1 MNNTKVLQKIKTYV
15 KNEGMVDF
23 IISKELKS
31 KDSFIKKVINKIES
45 YPNNKLKN
53 KPIRFVFFKHNDFYI
68 LLQSKYLRPTKEDTR
83 IGNYI
88 THSLVFKKNIGIFN
102 PIDYL
107 NSNCFKLDY
116 DLVIQNTPSIDNL
129 LFSDMIKS
137 IQPQNNKPIFSEKY
151 KQLLSAVM
159 LSNDKNKSIITIS
172 NDINPILKGLL
183 DLLPPN
189 IRQDIT
195 FSNLEFS
202 KISENKAYNIYNYS
216 DYSLNLTEVN
226 SYTNFHEIMKDAEK
240 INYLC
245 FNYENDIYPK
255 ITKENRY
262 VNFIFQNPSKIE
274 MFYSFTE
281 KYNYSLNEL
290 DLITLLFEYEASNIN
305 LTQEELERIIHFV
318 QEQDNEESFKKL
330 FILIQSKEDYKHNFT
345 FFIYFLESFKKFFS
359 KEEFVEILYSG
370 IEKALYDK
378 TYNIDLLFKK
388 LFKIHNKKRELG
400 ILHNNFIDS
409 LIEKKNSKSVLK
421 SILIFNTYSFDILA
435 FELKNH
441 YFKFIANTDKNTL
454 ISLIE
459 FYEDKR
465 FPESFILLKYNKQ
478 DIQKYLFTLLENSK
492 FSIWDLSNHNMNKE
506 IKSYFEYKRNEIFS
520 KNFLRKMMPF
530 QKNELSLLKEFKNQ
544 LNIQNNI
551 FSDLVKIVISNNKLN
566 FTVLVDLYTS
576 YSMYNAENKK
586 LIFQY
591 LNNIL
596 EKRFS
601 KFYNKINFLHEL
613 HLNIE
618 SYPYLFTGL
627 FIHEIDRTNYIDLK
641 SIELEEN
648 LIPLKIIKKNKL
660 DKKILKIVQKKYDN
674 RVKRK
679 NEKDKKLVFKDL
691 LMLQIFN

>member
-1 MNNTKVLQKIKTYV
+1 MNNTKVLQKIRTYV
-15 KNEGMVDF
+15 KNEGMIDF
-23 IISKELKS
+23 FISDELDDKDNIIRKK
-31 KDSFIKKVINKIES
+31 IKKIES
-45 YPNNKLKN
+45 YPENSLKN
-53 KPIRFVFFKHNDFYI
+53 QPIRFVFFKCNDFYI
-68 LLQSKYLRPTKEDTR
+68 LLKSKHLEPTKGDSR
-83 IGNYI
+83 RGNFI
-88 THSLVFKKNIGIFN
+88 THSLVLNNKVEFFN

-107 NSNCFKLDY
+107 DSNCFKLDIPNTLPKK
-116 DLVIQNTPSIDNL
+116 DLSLSDVIHSISFQKN
-129 LFSDMIKS
+129 DMV
-137 IQPQNNKPIFSEKY
+137 FSERNR
-151 KQLLSAVM
+151 QLLSAM
-159 LSNDKNKSIITIS
+159 MITCKENKHLITIS
-172 NDINPILKGLL
+172 NNINPILKELIY
-183 DLLPPN
+183 LLPPN
-189 IRQDIT
+189 IRLNIT

-202 KISENKAYNIYNYS
+202 KISENKVYNIYNYS
-216 DYSLNLTEVN
+216 DYSLNLSEMN
-226 SYTNFHEIMKDAEK
+226 SYESFQEIMKDAEK

-245 FNYENDIYPK
+245 FNYVNDKYPK

-262 VNFIFQNPSKIE
+262 VNFIFNNPSKIE
-274 MFYSFTE
+274 IFYSFTN

-290 DLITLLFEYEASNIN
+290 DLLTLLFEYEASNIN

-318 QEQDNEESFKKL
+318 QVQDNEESFKKL
-330 FILIQSKEDYKHNFT
+330 FILIKSKQDYKHNFT

-359 KEEFVEILYSG
+359 NEEFVEILYYG
-370 IEKALYDK
+370 IEKALYDE

-388 LFKIHNKKRELG
+388 LFKIYNKQSELRT
-400 ILHNNFIDS
+400 LHNNFIDT
-409 LIEKKNSKSVLK
+409 LIKKKNSKSVLK
-421 SILIFNTYSFDILA
+421 SILIFNSYSFDILK

-441 YFKFIANTDKNTL
+441 YFEFIANTDKNTL

-465 FPESFILLKYNKQ
+465 FPKSLILLKYNKQ
-478 DIQKYLFTLLENSK
+478 DVQKYLFTLIENSK
-492 FSIWDLSNHNMNKE
+492 LSIWDLSNHNMNKE

-520 KNFLRKMMPF
+520 KNFLKKMMPF
-530 QKNELSLLKEFKNQ
+530 QKDELSLLKEFQDQ

-576 YSMYNAENKK
+576 YSRYSDENKK
-586 LIFQY
+586 LILQH

-627 FIHEIDRTNYIDLK
+627 FVHEINRTNYIDLK

-648 LIPLKIIKKNKL
+648 LIPLKIIKRNKL
-660 DKKILKIVQKKYDN
+660 DKKILKVVQKKYDN

-691 LMLQIFN
+691 LMLRVFN